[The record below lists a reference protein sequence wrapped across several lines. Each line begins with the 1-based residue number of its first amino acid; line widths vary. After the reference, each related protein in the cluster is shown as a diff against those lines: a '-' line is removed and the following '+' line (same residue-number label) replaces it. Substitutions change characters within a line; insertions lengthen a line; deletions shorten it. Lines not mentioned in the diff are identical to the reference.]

1 MPNRKPHLLRTVSL
15 TVAAL
20 CLSAVAPMSA
30 AQAGKQ
36 SRECAIEDVAIY
48 SDRIVIQCTAKGG
61 KKIPVKFYAVAV
73 DSPIAPMIV
82 ELGLASLKRK
92 VKVFFIDDVS
102 LNPPGCLAEDC
113 RKIDGIIAF
122 ER

>member
-1 MPNRKPHLLRTVSL
+1 MPTKTAPFLRVTTL
-15 TVAAL
+15 IVAAL
-20 CLSAVAPMSA
+20 CMSAVAPMSA

-36 SRECAIEDVAIY
+36 SRECTIEDVAIY
-48 SDRIVIQCTAKGG
+48 EERVVLQCTAKGG
-61 KKIPVKFYAVAV
+61 KKTPVKYYAIAV
-73 DSPIAPMIV
+73 VSPIAPMIL

-92 VKVFFIDDVS
+92 VKVYFIDDAT

>member
-36 SRECAIEDVAIY
+36 SRECTIEDVAIY
-48 SDRIVIQCTAKGG
+48 QERVVIQCTAKGG
-61 KKIPVKFYAVAV
+61 KKTPVKYYAVALV
-73 DSPIAPMIV
+73 SPTASMIL

-92 VKVFFIDDVS
+92 VKVFFIDDAG

-113 RKIDGIIAF
+113 RKIEGIIAF